1 MTSPEVLIVG
11 AGISGV
17 AAASALAHRGVTVGI
32 AERGRVS
39 GGRMAT
45 RRREGRPVDLGAAY
59 FTAEPGSA
67 FAAVVD
73 DWVERGLARKWTD
86 SFSVAG
92 PDGIGEIKVGP
103 TRYAAPAGLRSL
115 VTDLSAELDIRL
127 ETAVTTVDASA
138 DATVLAMPDLQARR
152 LLTAGSPLYEALSGL
167 SQPTIAV
174 ALRWEERR
182 WPTELHGIFVNDSDA
197 IGFIADD
204 GDRRGDGAPVLVVH
218 STADLA
224 RRHLDDPD
232 AALPAMIAATLA
244 VLGTTSAPVATYVH
258 RWTFAR
264 PIAPHEEQYLF
275 DGEARIGVCGD
286 GWGGRSSVGAAWE
299 SGHALGERV
308 AAALA

>member
-17 AAASALAHRGVTVGI
+17 AAAVALAHRGVTARV
-32 AERGRVS
+32 AERGRVP

-45 RRREGRPVDLGAAY
+45 RRWEGRPVDLGAAY
-59 FTAEPGSA
+59 FTVEPGSE
-67 FAAVVD
+67 FAAVVG
-73 DWVERGLARKWTD
+73 DWIERGLAREWTD
-86 SFSVAG
+86 RFSVAG

-115 VTDLSAELDIRL
+115 VTDLSTGLDIRL
-127 ETAVTTVDASA
+127 ETAVTSVDASA
-138 DATVLAMPDLQARR
+138 DVTILAMPDPQARR
-152 LLTAGSPLYEALSGL
+152 LLAVGSPVFEALSGL

-174 ALRWEERR
+174 ALRWEERQ
-182 WPTELHGIFVNDSDA
+182 WPSQMHGVFVNDSDA

-224 RRHLDDPD
+224 RRHLDDPG
-232 AALPAMIAATLA
+232 AALPAMIAATLTT
-244 VLGTTSAPVATYVH
+244 LGTTIAPAATYVH

-264 PIAPHEEQYLF
+264 PSAPHEERYLF
-275 DGEARIGVCGD
+275 DAESRIGVCGD

-299 SGHALGERV
+299 SGRALGERV
-308 AAALA
+308 AQALA